1 MVKISPKKIKGQ
13 WVDGYALD
21 FHMVSSTF
29 IGYDDYG
36 HEQFDTKRSEIGEL
50 LYRLKY
56 KKDKSVINEMVT
68 TAADFVKSKRWSFD
82 LLIQVPPSSSR
93 SFQPVVV
100 LAELLAKALSIEYCG
115 DCVEKIKDTPQLKN
129 VSDVN
134 ERKKLL
140 SGAFRADCSKI
151 EGKSVLLF
159 DDLYCSGATMN
170 EVSSA
175 LQKSGKAAFVYTLA
189 ITMARERR

>member
-82 LLIQVPPSSSR
+82 LLIPVPPSSSR

-140 SGAFRADCSKI
+140 SGVFRADCSKI
-151 EGKSVLLF
+151 EGKSVLLLSIQIDF
-159 DDLYCSGATMN
+159 LVGSSCRAG
-170 EVSSA
+170 VSFP
-175 LQKSGKAAFVYTLA
+175 LRGRFFVCY
-189 ITMARERR
+189 